1 MLRLFLL
8 GIAGFF
14 AVLVSEAQAVKPA
27 RYALVIG
34 NSDYQQRGWQLA
46 NPANDARLMAETLAD
61 VGFQVDLVLNA
72 GKTGWR
78 RRSPPMAPV

>member
-14 AVLVSEAQAVKPA
+14 TVLAAQAQAQAQAVQPA

-46 NPANDARLMAETLAD
+46 NPANDARLMAETLAE
-61 VGFQVDLVLNA
+61 VGFQVDL
-72 GKTGWR
+72 
-78 RRSPPMAPV
+78 